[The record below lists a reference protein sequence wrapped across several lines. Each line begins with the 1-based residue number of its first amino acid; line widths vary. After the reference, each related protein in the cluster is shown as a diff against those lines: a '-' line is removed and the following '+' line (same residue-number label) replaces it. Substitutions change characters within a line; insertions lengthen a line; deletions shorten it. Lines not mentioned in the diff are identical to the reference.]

1 MPLLSR
7 VGRRSFRMRLIVIC
21 IYVILSLGAV
31 TMLYP
36 FLITL
41 NGAISNDWEYS
52 RRSVIPR
59 FLFSPRERY
68 MKFLAEKYV
77 SRNFTHFLAAYRP
90 PAAWAS
96 FQIIRSDPNRY
107 ARLPLADAAAARR
120 DRLRT
125 IAQDY
130 SDWMD
135 TYDMRNVM
143 PMFERY
149 TVIKW
154 QAFLR
159 RRYEKK
165 YLQQHPHAGRSERRA
180 GALALMNSA
189 WGEGRYTG
197 FHYVDHETQRHYPY
211 ELPKWTPPLEEK
223 RYQDYLDFMKSLP
236 AAWKTPITAQY
247 LWTNYLERHVGDF
260 REFCERAGLSV
271 DSFAQIPFPVET
283 PENQYLRKLYED
295 FLEKRWPVRLSRL
308 PETLAG
314 RYRDYLRRRFDNK
327 LSLANAMLK
336 SDYASWEDIP
346 FHSDLPTRAIERT
359 LWRDFSLNEVTV
371 DERILLIPEN
381 SYRDFLKR
389 RYVSL
394 AALNQAYGWNVK
406 SWSDIFIPL
415 AEVDAHQF
423 HSRAGY
429 WLREFLTFNF
439 RRVFVYV
446 AVQGRALINTFVV
459 VALALLAT
467 LIINPMAAYAL
478 SRFRLRASSGIL
490 LFCLATMAFPPM
502 IITIPNFLLLRQ
514 FHLLNTF
521 VALIMPYLANGFSI
535 FLLKGFF
542 DSLPPELYEA
552 ATIDGA
558 SELTIFCRVT
568 MPLSKPVLAYLSMLA
583 FLYAYGNFMWPFL
596 TCQDE
601 KMWTLMVWLYQFN
614 YMPESIDYPY
624 MSMAALVLASIPTF
638 IVFMSCQKVILRGI
652 VVPTMK

>member
-7 VGRRSFRMRLIVIC
+7 VGRRSSKMRLIVSC
-21 IYVILSLGAV
+21 IYVVLSLGAV

-41 NGAISNDWEYS
+41 NGAVSNDWEYS

-59 FLFSPRERY
+59 FLFSSRERY

-90 PAAWAS
+90 PSAWAS
-96 FQIIRSDPNRY
+96 FQIIRSDPDRY
-107 ARLPLADAAAARR
+107 ARLPLADPAA
-120 DRLRT
+120 DRQAQLQT

-143 PMFERY
+143 PLFERY
-149 TVIKW
+149 TIIKW
-154 QAFLR
+154 QEFLR
-159 RRYEKK
+159 RRYENKC
-165 YLQQHPHAGRSERRA
+165 LEQHPHASRSERKA
-180 GALALMNSA
+180 GALALMNSE
-189 WGEGRYTG
+189 WGEGRYTA
-197 FHYVDHETQRHYPY
+197 FHYVDHETQKKYPY
-211 ELPKWTPPLEEK
+211 ELPKWTPPLSEV
-223 RYQDYLDFMKSLP
+223 RYQDYLKFVKSLP
-236 AAWKTPITAQY
+236 AAGKIPITAQY
-247 LWTNYLERHVGDF
+247 LWTDYLERHVGDF
-260 REFCERAGLSV
+260 REFCEQAELSV
-271 DSFAQIPFPVET
+271 ESFAQVPFPAEL
-283 PENQYLRKLYED
+283 PANSRLRELYKD

-308 PETLAG
+308 PENLAG
-314 RYRDYLRRRFDNK
+314 RYREYLQERFDNK

-336 SDYASWEDIP
+336 SDYASWQDIP
-346 FHSDLPTRAIERT
+346 FHSDLPTRAIDRT

-371 DERILLIPEN
+371 DERILLIPEK
-381 SYRDFLKR
+381 SYRDFLQQ
-389 RYVSL
+389 RYASP
-394 AALNQAYGWNVK
+394 AAVNQAYGWQVK
-406 SWSDIFIPL
+406 AWSEIAIPL
-415 AEVDAHQF
+415 AEVDARQF
-423 HSRAGY
+423 HNEEGY
-429 WLREFLTFNF
+429 WFWEYLTFNS

-459 VALALLAT
+459 VGLALLAT
-467 LIINPMAAYAL
+467 LIVNPMAAYAL

-521 VALIMPYLANGFSI
+521 VALVMPYLANGFSI

-552 ATIDGA
+552 ATLDGA

-568 MPLSKPVLAYLSMLA
+568 MPLSKPILAYLSMLA

-614 YMPESIDYPY
+614 YMPECLDYPY

-638 IVFMSCQKVILRGI
+638 LVFILCQKVILRGI